1 MSHRRR
7 ALVTGAGKRVG
18 RAIALHLA
26 ECDVDV
32 AIHYRSSAEGA
43 EEVAEACRQ
52 HGVEAFTVQGDLAD
66 ADQTLAVARA
76 ISARWDTLSVLVNNA
91 SAFTPKPFDETTL
104 DELRFM
110 HAVHVQAPF
119 LLSRELLP
127 ALRAGAAADPE
138 LESSLVVHMVDIA
151 IERPFYGYT
160 AYAASKAGLAMLI
173 KSMAVELA
181 PAVRTNGLAPGHVA
195 WPPDY
200 DDATRERMLRR
211 IPMGRVGEVEDVARA
226 VRWLLFD
233 APYVNGDVIKL
244 DGGLSQR
251 Y

>member
-1 MSHRRR
+1 MRRR
-7 ALVTGAGKRVG
+7 ALITGAGKRVG
-18 RAIALHLA
+18 RSIALHLA
-26 ECDVDV
+26 ERDVDIAV
-32 AIHYRSSAEGA
+32 HYRSSEDAA
-43 EEVAEACRQ
+43 EEVAQACRA
-52 HGVEAFTVQGDLAD
+52 HGVEAFTVQADLAD
-66 ADQTLAVARA
+66 ADQTRGLAAQIA
-76 ISARWDTLSVLVNNA
+76 DRWESLSILVNNA
-91 SAFTPKPFDETTL
+91 SLFVPKPFDQTTL
-104 DELRFM
+104 DELRTM
-110 HAVHVQAPF
+110 QAVHVEAPF
-119 LLSRELLP
+119 LLSRDLLP
-127 ALRAGAAADPE
+127 QLRAAAAGDPE

-181 PAVRTNGLAPGHVA
+181 PAVRTVGLAPGHVV

-200 DDATRERMLRR
+200 DDATKDRMRRR
-211 IPMGRVGEVEDVARA
+211 IPMGRVGDVSDVGKA
-226 VRWLLFD
+226 VRYAFFD

>member
-1 MSHRRR
+1 MGHRRR

-18 RAIALHLA
+18 REVAIHLA
-26 ECDVDV
+26 SRGLDV
-32 AIHYRSSAEGA
+32 AVHYRSSAA
-43 EEVAEACRQ
+43 PAQEVVAACQ
-52 HGVEAFTVQGDLAD
+52 AHGVEAFAVQGDLSDAD
-66 ADQTLAVARA
+66 ATVRVAEQVQ
-76 ISARWDTLSVLVNNA
+76 ARWDSLTVLVNNA
-91 SAFTPKPFDETTL
+91 SVFVPKPFEQTTL
-104 DELRFM
+104 AELRQM
-110 HAVHVQAPF
+110 HALHVEAPF

-127 ALRAGAAADPE
+127 SLRQAAERDAE

-151 IERPFYGYT
+151 TERPFFGYT

-181 PAVRTNGLAPGHVA
+181 PAVRTVGIAPGHVV

-200 DDATRERMLRR
+200 DEATKARMLRR
-211 IPMGRVGEVEDVARA
+211 IPMGRVGQQADVAKA
-226 VRWLLFD
+226 IAYLLFD
-233 APYVNGDVIKL
+233 GPYVNGDVIKL